1 MIEEEINTEKKNTM
15 MTMEKPPLGNEHP
28 SLISPD
34 AVKGDVLKE
43 MQIILDIIADLQCK
57 QLAVLNKQTEA
68 LTLLNQQVM
77 DSGEKM
83 EAQQVIN
90 AHTTEQFKTLA
101 EVLAHYQEKFEALA
115 SSC

>member
-15 MTMEKPPLGNEHP
+15 MTMEKLPLGNEHP
-28 SLISPD
+28 FLISPE
-34 AVKGDVLKE
+34 AVKGDVLNE
-43 MQIILDIIADLQCK
+43 MQVTLDIIAGLQRQ
-57 QLAVLNKQTEA
+57 QLAILSKQTEA
-68 LTLLNQQVM
+68 LTALKQQAM
-77 DSGEKM
+77 DSAEKM

-101 EVLAHYQEKFEALA
+101 DVLAHYQEKFQALA